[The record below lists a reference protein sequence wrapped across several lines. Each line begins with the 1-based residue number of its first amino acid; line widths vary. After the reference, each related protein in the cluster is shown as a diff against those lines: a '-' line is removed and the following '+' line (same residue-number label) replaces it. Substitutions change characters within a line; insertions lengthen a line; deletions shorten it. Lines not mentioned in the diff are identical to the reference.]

1 MRRSTYMVESPW
13 GALFLCWV
21 CSPTNFGDCWLL
33 DWSTIFFQYCNY
45 LQELTPFLV
54 WHGQSSNAYKHLQKL
69 AQWCSCWWCSI
80 HQEIHGNGRNLNE
93 WKWWCNYIPWA
104 FELDESKLIRFRWIL
119 ILVFFASFD
128 SLLFSSL
135 MVVFTKIDVINLL
148 ILIVIGLWNDVWNK
162 DLILRP

>member
-1 MRRSTYMVESPW
+1 
-13 GALFLCWV
+13 
-21 CSPTNFGDCWLL
+21 
-33 DWSTIFFQYCNY
+33 
-45 LQELTPFLV
+45 
-54 WHGQSSNAYKHLQKL
+54 
-69 AQWCSCWWCSI
+69 
-80 HQEIHGNGRNLNE
+80 
-93 WKWWCNYIPWA
+93 
-104 FELDESKLIRFRWIL
+104 LDESKLIRFRWIL